1 MILILFEQLGLPC
14 DINLTEVFAPTSINP
29 DSLFTGEGLDPFLIP
44 DQITEDTKC
53 MIYKKYNFFYVDTP
67 FLPLCPFTGIVS
79 NSKEIK

>member
-1 MILILFEQLGLPC
+1 M
-14 DINLTEVFAPTSINP
+14 FAPTSINP

-44 DQITEDTKC
+44 DQITEDTKS

-79 NSKEIK
+79 NSKEISDQKKVNVYAKMAYIRF